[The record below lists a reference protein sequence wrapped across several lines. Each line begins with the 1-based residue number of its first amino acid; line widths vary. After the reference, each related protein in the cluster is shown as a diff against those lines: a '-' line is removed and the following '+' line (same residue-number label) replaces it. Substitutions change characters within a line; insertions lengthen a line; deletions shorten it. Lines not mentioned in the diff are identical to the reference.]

1 MTERQTVAGRRDGDS
16 EAAET
21 GKRDVA
27 VETVRIAGA
36 VKRGVAG
43 RIAERTVKRDGA
55 GSTGMTGE
63 SVGRT
68 VKRDGAGST
77 GMTGESVTEAGKRE
91 AAVRKKAAAGTAETV
106 RDAV

>member
-1 MTERQTVAGRRDGDS
+1 MNFRCAANQVTERQTVAGRTDGDS

-63 SVGRT
+63 SV
-68 VKRDGAGST
+68 
-77 GMTGESVTEAGKRE
+77 TEAGKRE